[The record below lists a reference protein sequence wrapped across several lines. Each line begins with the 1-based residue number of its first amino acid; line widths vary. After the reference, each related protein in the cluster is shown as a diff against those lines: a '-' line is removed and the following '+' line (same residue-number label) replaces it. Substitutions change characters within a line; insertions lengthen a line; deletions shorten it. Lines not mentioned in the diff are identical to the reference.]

1 MTQLALELSQLE
13 VEPIDLQEVES
24 TQEQNRNLETLTVA
38 EGKND
43 VLTILTLSGALPA
56 GIGDG
61 GACGSC
67 ATCAA
72 CHFCISCN
80 CISHCIVN

>member
-43 VLTILTLSGALPA
+43 VLTILTLSEALPT
-56 GIGDG
+56 GIGDCG
-61 GACGSC
+61 GCGSC

-80 CISHCIVN
+80 CISHCLTN